1 MNPPSQPS
9 QAISNKQ
16 QLTSKELQLT
26 HSEKPSAISPLIAWG
41 GPTVISM
48 EAWDRFFGNI
58 LLVVENCL
66 GTVSLKKHLQIVLGP
81 LLLKILVGTPFDTAS
96 LQQLINK

>member
-1 MNPPSQPS
+1 MRPSMNPPSKPS

-26 HSEKPSAISPLIAWG
+26 HSEKPSAISPLIAWA

-58 LLVVENCL
+58 LVGNYLV
-66 GTVSLKKHLQIVLGP
+66 TVSLKNYLQIVLGP
-81 LLLKILVGTPFDTAS
+81 LLL
-96 LQQLINK
+96 